1 MNLKNKNVYIIA
13 GIIAVVVIVA
23 LWLTNRV
30 EVTVNKSGVN
40 LSSDKNSK
48 DKVAVEDINKSKV
61 DIENRKN
68 QDVDVKK
75 VSDGSDVKIK
85 WTI

>member
-1 MNLKNKNVYIIA
+1 
-13 GIIAVVVIVA
+13 
-23 LWLTNRV
+23 
-30 EVTVNKSGVN
+30 VN

-68 QDVDVKK
+68 QDIDVKK

-85 WTI
+85 